1 MTSSSD
7 ATDHPKPAVEPSP
20 ATADSTT
27 RALQQRI
34 RQQEILA
41 ELGVV
46 ALQGKPFLEL
56 LSETVRLTAEGMNAE
71 FCKVL
76 EFNSG
81 GQSSPGARRCRLARR
96 HRRKSDGGHLRQIIR
111 DLEPTVA
118 PSKIQFDATEAIRF
132 CGGSCDSCWAHHQ

>member
-1 MTSSSD
+1 MTSPSD
-7 ATDHPKPAVEPSP
+7 ATDHHKPVVEPSP
-20 ATADSTT
+20 ASADPAT

-41 ELGVV
+41 DLGVV

-76 EFNSG
+76 EFI
-81 GQSSPGARRCRLARR
+81 PAA
-96 HRRKSDGGHLRQIIR
+96 
-111 DLEPTVA
+111 
-118 PSKIQFDATEAIRF
+118 
-132 CGGSCDSCWAHHQ
+132 